1 MTCNSSKDKSV
12 KQRVIRSIKEVLPN
26 TTKTCIWIVRLTV
39 LFSALFD
46 VLFVN
51 LPYNCV
57 RG

>member
-1 MTCNSSKDKSV
+1 MPVRKLSKFSI
-12 KQRVIRSIKEVLPN
+12 VILSLCAVLF
-26 TTKTCIWIVRLTV
+26 

>member
-1 MTCNSSKDKSV
+1 MSSV
-12 KQRVIRSIKEVLPN
+12 KYESMTLF
-26 TTKTCIWIVRLTV
+26 

-46 VLFVN
+46 SLFVN